1 MSCSQGKESGGSTR
15 SIRGAS
21 NRDGRERQIS
31 STAQAMFAINKDR
44 IPLQPEYITN
54 VDERHKKR
62 GRGWG
67 MNAQEKLVLIRE
79 CCEYAAEFK
88 LRNKKQFWAMIRDLL
103 KEQTGY
109 DLKEPRNTML
119 RWVADIRDEL
129 VSEEMGSGTQVD
141 QDDFKIAVEQFAQRI
156 KAVD

>member
-1 MSCSQGKESGGSTR
+1 MS
-15 SIRGAS
+15 
-21 NRDGRERQIS
+21 
-31 STAQAMFAINKDR
+31 AINEDR
-44 IPLQPEYITN
+44 IPLQPEHITN
-54 VDERHKKR
+54 MDKRLKKKGR
-62 GRGWG
+62 GRG
-67 MNAQEKLVLIRE
+67 MNAQEKLILIRE
-79 CCEYAAEFK
+79 YCEHAAEFK
-88 LRNKKQFWAMIRDLL
+88 PRNKKQFWAMIRDLL